1 MREALAYLRANS
13 GRLNYASAGAGTL
26 GHLITEAFLTELR
39 VSMTHVPY
47 KGAAP
52 VYPELMADRISLF
65 FDNPGSSVQ
74 LVKAGKVR
82 ALAVSRPVAVL
93 PGVPTLIEAGLKGF
107 TADAW
112 FMAAVPAGTPQ
123 PIIDRLYRE
132 IAKILP
138 QEDVKTKLDAVGVL
152 PSGLSPKESVV
163 FLNSEINKWREVIKA
178 AKITLD

>member
-1 MREALAYLRANS
+1 MTINS
-13 GRLNYASAGAGTL
+13 
-26 GHLITEAFLTELR
+26 
-39 VSMTHVPY
+39 
-47 KGAAP
+47 
-52 VYPELMADRISLF
+52 
-65 FDNPGSSVQ
+65 Q
-74 LVKAGKVR
+74 LKAGNVR
-82 ALAVSRPVAVL
+82 ALAVAHNTRL
-93 PGVPTLIEAGLKGF
+93 PAMPEVPTMDEAGLKGF

-138 QEDVKTKLDAVGVL
+138 QYDVKTKLDAVGVL

-163 FLNSEINKWREVIKA
+163 FLNSEINKWREVIKT